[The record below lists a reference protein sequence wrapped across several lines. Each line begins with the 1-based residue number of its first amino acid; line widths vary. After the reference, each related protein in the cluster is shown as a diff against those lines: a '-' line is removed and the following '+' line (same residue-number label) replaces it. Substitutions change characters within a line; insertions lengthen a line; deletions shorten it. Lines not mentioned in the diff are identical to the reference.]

1 MISSLHQR
9 SHINFAGLSLS
20 GPNGNKKFSDG
31 IGSKLGDCK
40 AKASHMGLF
49 PLSQDGGTDKNLTP
63 GSMQNVLTYYV
74 VTSYWAQ
81 CVLQL
86 ESYRGGNRVIADVL
100 LHSIFTLRTHCG
112 RQYRGLW
119 PVGVGEG
126 SEQEWLNKEELTL
139 FTRQSFV
146 DFVDVVNMQKTQQNP
161 LRPIY
166 TAGMNSDTAMTH
178 LPADFFPLLI

>member
-40 AKASHMGLF
+40 AKASHMGLC
-49 PLSQDGGTDKNLTP
+49 PLSQDGGTDKNLTS

-81 CVLQL
+81 YVLQL
-86 ESYRGGNRVIADVL
+86 ESCRVGNRVIADVI
-100 LHSIFTLRTHCG
+100 LHSIFTSRTYCG
-112 RQYRGLW
+112 RQYCGLW
-119 PVGVGEG
+119 PMEVGEG
-126 SEQEWLNKEELTL
+126 LETLNKEEFTL
-139 FTRQSFV
+139 FTQQFFV
-146 DFVDVVNMQKTQQNP
+146 DFVDVVNMQKTVTQP
-161 LRPIY
+161 WPIFPQIY
-166 TAGMNSDTAMTH
+166 
-178 LPADFFPLLI
+178 FPLLV